1 MTTFTKEEVIDY
13 LASIG
18 KLDNRLLLAVTKSGS
33 RLTNLH
39 VETSDFDFKVFYLP
53 SKRDLYF
60 THRKQSHNYKT
71 EKEGLDVEINM
82 IDIRF
87 YIQMLR
93 KSNIPS
99 LTYLYDDS
107 DVIVESRAEFY
118 ACEKY
123 TRVFKSLQ
131 QYREIVG
138 FIDPKKFFASTK
150 GMLMQYKRSFEKGD
164 NFAKYYMNYKWT
176 FDILQA
182 AKDHMYL
189 HPYIITDG
197 SLTSLRN
204 TDSEEDFAIYQ
215 QNIAVMEETL
225 SNNSIYDSFVN
236 GTFNDAV
243 LVTWENYLME
253 QLFSQDLRE
262 G

>member
-1 MTTFTKEEVIDY
+1 M
-13 LASIG
+13 
-18 KLDNRLLLAVTKSGS
+18 
-33 RLTNLH
+33 
-39 VETSDFDFKVFYLP
+39 
-53 SKRDLYF
+53 
-60 THRKQSHNYKT
+60 
-71 EKEGLDVEINM
+71 EINM

-99 LTYLYDDS
+99 LSYLYDDS

-138 FIDPKKFFASTK
+138 VIDPKRFFASTK
-150 GMLMQYKRSFEKGD
+150 GMLMQYKRSFEKGE
-164 NFAKYYMNYKWT
+164 NFAKYFMNYKWNY
-176 FDILQA
+176 DILNA
-182 AKDHMYL
+182 TKDFKSL
-189 HPYIITDG
+189 QNFIITDG

-204 TDSEEDFAIYQ
+204 TDSQEDFYRYKEE
-215 QNIAVMEETL
+215 IALMEQDLNT
-225 SNNSIYDSFVN
+225 NADYDTMVSRP
-236 GTFNDAV
+236 FNDAV